1 MGATPILVNYRT
13 QGEDWTVDVRSED
26 TVLTEQAPG
35 LIAAR
40 DRADQMVEQLTDPE
54 SERKPTVVHLLD
66 GDAFAFTTAYL
77 HARHGLSA
85 KAPVIDAPV
94 IDAPVIDG
102 PGIDA
107 PVVKAPGID
116 TVIDTPAV
124 DKPAAGENTQEM
136 DLSELADDPADE
148 GN

>member
-13 QGEDWTVDVRSED
+13 QGEDWTVDVESEG

-40 DRADQMVEQLTDPE
+40 DRADQMVEQLTGADT
-54 SERKPTVVHLLD
+54 ERKPTVVHLLD

-85 KAPVIDAPV
+85 KAPVLDAPV
-94 IDAPVIDG
+94 IDAPVID
-102 PGIDA
+102 
-107 PVVKAPGID
+107 
-116 TVIDTPAV
+116 TPAV
-124 DKPAAGENTQEM
+124 DKPAVGENTQEM
-136 DLSELADDPADE
+136 DLSELADDPEDE

>member
-13 QGEDWTVDVRSED
+13 QGEDWTVDVESEG

-40 DRADQMVEQLTDPE
+40 DRADQMVEQLTGSDT
-54 SERKPTVVHLLD
+54 ERKPTVVHLLD

-85 KAPVIDAPV
+85 KSVVDT
-94 IDAPVIDG
+94 
-102 PGIDA
+102 
-107 PVVKAPGID
+107 PVVEK
-116 TVIDTPAV
+116 PAV
-124 DKPAAGENTQEM
+124 AENTQEM
-136 DLSELADDPADE
+136 DLSELADEPED
-148 GN
+148 GQN